1 MDREQARAEYR
12 KILAGV
18 VRHHQAMDR
27 HVTGAALA
35 RIAKRLGLRV
45 KGGVIEAGDDEMT
58 LVSDLAVYGRVA
70 GSTRAID
77 RYARA
82 VAGSLDTFDK
92 DLLEALRRSWFSVFR
107 FTSRHPIAGWYVDD
121 RLLDR
126 TGLWLMN
133 EALERS
139 ARAGMGLGARVFE
152 FGSFV
157 VTTGGAAPLTG
168 TLMDGLVDDLRER
181 QGRGAMK
188 DADVMAFYR
197 LTMSLGLV
205 ARHRNILDDDTPV
218 STAGRHEEHQKPPV
232 VPLRRAWKSR
242 RPGGHAPLRPEPG
255 PGRPT
260 GQGRAPMAPDRLHA
274 SGRGPVDHGS
284 ARHRG
289 RGSGLSGTGSSTSA
303 AASGSPDHSR
313 NTTASRGGS
322 AT

>member
-1 MDREQARAEYR
+1 LSATIRRWTVTSPAPRWRE
-12 KILAGV
+12 
-18 VRHHQAMDR
+18 
-27 HVTGAALA
+27 
-35 RIAKRLGLRV
+35 RLGLRV

-139 ARAGMGLGARVFE
+139 ARAGIGARVFE

-188 DADVMAFYR
+188 DAEVMAFYR

-218 STAGRHEEHQKPPV
+218 
-232 VPLRRAWKSR
+232 
-242 RPGGHAPLRPEPG
+242 
-255 PGRPT
+255 
-260 GQGRAPMAPDRLHA
+260 
-274 SGRGPVDHGS
+274 
-284 ARHRG
+284 
-289 RGSGLSGTGSSTSA
+289 
-303 AASGSPDHSR
+303 
-313 NTTASRGGS
+313 
-322 AT
+322 

>member
-107 FTSRHPIAGWYVDD
+107 FTSRHPIAGWSVDD

-139 ARAGMGLGARVFE
+139 ARAGIGARVFE

-168 TLMDGLVDDLRER
+168 TRF
-181 QGRGAMK
+181 GR
-188 DADVMAFYR
+188 
-197 LTMSLGLV
+197 
-205 ARHRNILDDDTPV
+205 
-218 STAGRHEEHQKPPV
+218 
-232 VPLRRAWKSR
+232 
-242 RPGGHAPLRPEPG
+242 
-255 PGRPT
+255 
-260 GQGRAPMAPDRLHA
+260 
-274 SGRGPVDHGS
+274 
-284 ARHRG
+284 
-289 RGSGLSGTGSSTSA
+289 
-303 AASGSPDHSR
+303 
-313 NTTASRGGS
+313 
-322 AT
+322 

>member
-1 MDREQARAEYR
+1 MDREQARAAYR

-18 VRHHQAMDR
+18 VRHHQAIDR
-27 HVTGAALA
+27 HFTGAAMA

-70 GSTRAID
+70 GATRAID

-82 VAGSLDTFDK
+82 VAGSLDTFDE
-92 DLLEALRRSWFSVFR
+92 DLLKALRRSWFSVFR

-139 ARAGMGLGARVFE
+139 ARAGIGARVFE

-205 ARHRNILDDDTPV
+205 ARHRNILHDDTPV
-218 STAGRHEEHQKPPV
+218 
-232 VPLRRAWKSR
+232 
-242 RPGGHAPLRPEPG
+242 
-255 PGRPT
+255 
-260 GQGRAPMAPDRLHA
+260 
-274 SGRGPVDHGS
+274 
-284 ARHRG
+284 
-289 RGSGLSGTGSSTSA
+289 
-303 AASGSPDHSR
+303 
-313 NTTASRGGS
+313 
-322 AT
+322 

>member
-27 HVTGAALA
+27 HVTGAAMA

-107 FTSRHPIAGWYVDD
+107 FTSRHPIAGWSVDD

-139 ARAGMGLGARVFE
+139 AREGIGARVFE
-152 FGSFV
+152 FGGFV

-188 DADVMAFYR
+188 DAEVMAFYR

-205 ARHRNILDDDTPV
+205 KTQ
-218 STAGRHEEHQKPPV
+218 EH
-232 VPLRRAWKSR
+232 
-242 RPGGHAPLRPEPG
+242 
-255 PGRPT
+255 PGR
-260 GQGRAPMAPDRLHA
+260 
-274 SGRGPVDHGS
+274 
-284 ARHRG
+284 
-289 RGSGLSGTGSSTSA
+289 
-303 AASGSPDHSR
+303 
-313 NTTASRGGS
+313 
-322 AT
+322 

>member
-70 GSTRAID
+70 GATRAID

-139 ARAGMGLGARVFE
+139 ARAGIGARVFE
-152 FGSFV
+152 FGGFV

-168 TLMDGLVDDLRER
+168 TRF
-181 QGRGAMK
+181 GR
-188 DADVMAFYR
+188 
-197 LTMSLGLV
+197 
-205 ARHRNILDDDTPV
+205 
-218 STAGRHEEHQKPPV
+218 
-232 VPLRRAWKSR
+232 
-242 RPGGHAPLRPEPG
+242 
-255 PGRPT
+255 
-260 GQGRAPMAPDRLHA
+260 
-274 SGRGPVDHGS
+274 
-284 ARHRG
+284 
-289 RGSGLSGTGSSTSA
+289 
-303 AASGSPDHSR
+303 
-313 NTTASRGGS
+313 
-322 AT
+322 

>member
-107 FTSRHPIAGWYVDD
+107 LTSRHPIAGWSVDD

-188 DADVMAFYR
+188 DAEVMAFYR

-218 STAGRHEEHQKPPV
+218 
-232 VPLRRAWKSR
+232 
-242 RPGGHAPLRPEPG
+242 
-255 PGRPT
+255 
-260 GQGRAPMAPDRLHA
+260 
-274 SGRGPVDHGS
+274 
-284 ARHRG
+284 
-289 RGSGLSGTGSSTSA
+289 
-303 AASGSPDHSR
+303 
-313 NTTASRGGS
+313 
-322 AT
+322 